1 MSGAQGVGKNKLH
14 FYAVPTEGGL
24 KGGLSIV
31 LLVFC
36 LGIFNFIFIF
46 FIIGVSN
53 CDLQFSGILEPLCS
67 CH

>member
-1 MSGAQGVGKNKLH
+1 MSGAQGVGNSKLH

-24 KGGLSIV
+24 KGELSIV
-31 LLVFC
+31 LLVVC
-36 LGIFNFIFIF
+36 LEIFNFIFIF

-53 CDLQFSGILEPLCS
+53 CDLQVSGILEPLCS